1 MNVFSLNLLSL
12 LGFVLAAQWKHLFQF
27 KNALSL
33 LGRVLFLALILLY
46 AVGFGAI
53 LQNAERFGM
62 SVERV
67 LHGLNAGIAILT
79 FSKSYFPAY
88 QPTSQPLLSFYPVSR
103 INKALLGFLTDM
115 LAVFPVAILVLY
127 AIVFGMAFSV
137 LTAAQIL
144 MSLVIFAS
152 ALVLDR
158 SLRLVVEYAVPLRWL
173 YGACTLGLVIVLVGG
188 SALTSALQLPPTAL
202 DSLFLALLLLVVACV
217 VQARLAWQSV
227 LPSTER
233 SASVSPSR
241 MNAHT
246 NTTEVGYI
254 LRSFLGSKHIA
265 MMFGMALLLKCGMMF
280 FLYKAKGEDIAE
292 ISGRMHLNI
301 IWLYAAPIAWFTYVL
316 NNSFGM
322 NWQLWQTVGQHSLRR
337 WAALR
342 LYGLY
347 AALPLG
353 VDAVISGGML
363 WLRGLLTVN
372 IVAFWFWCM
381 LTFAAIGMATAL
393 LSPIKV
399 EKLTSSVF
407 MSLRQVSP
415 TIGIVG
421 IVVFLLVL
429 LLLTSLHY
437 LLGGIVALTA
447 ISMMVYL
454 FTHYNTLKYRT
465 YDGIHQ

>member
-1 MNVFSLNLLSL
+1 MNVLSLNLLSL

-46 AVGFGAI
+46 AVGFGLI

-115 LAVFPVAILVLY
+115 LAVFPVAMLVLY
-127 AIVFGMAFSV
+127 AVVFGMAFSV

-202 DSLFLALLLLVVACV
+202 DSSFLALLLLVVACA

-254 LRSFLGSKHIA
+254 LRAFFGSKHIA
-265 MMFGMALLLKCGMMF
+265 MMFGMAFLLKCGMMF
-280 FLYKAKGEDIAE
+280 FLYKVKGEEVAE
-292 ISGRMHLNI
+292 ISASMRLDI
-301 IWLYAAPIAWFTYVL
+301 IMLYVAPTAWFTYVL

-322 NWQLWQTVGQHSLRR
+322 NWQLWQTTQQHSRR
-337 WAALR
+337 GLAALT
-342 LYGLY
+342 LYFRYTLLPLCAD
-347 AALPLG
+347 AALSS
-353 VDAVISGGML
+353 AML
-363 WLRGLLTVN
+363 WHRGLLTIN
-372 IVAFWFWCM
+372 IIAFWFWCT
-381 LTFAAIGMATAL
+381 LSFLAL
-393 LSPIKV
+393 GLIVSVLMPIKV
-399 EKLTSSVF
+399 EKMTSNMFV
-407 MSLRQVSP
+407 SLRQSSS
-415 TIGIVG
+415 TIGIAG
-421 IVVFLLVL
+421 AIF
-429 LLLTSLHY
+429 LLLTTYFLSQVHY
-437 LLGGIVALTA
+437 LLGGIMAALVMIAA
-447 ISMMVYL
+447 IYIVMNY
-454 FTHYNTLKYRT
+454 HTLKYQT
-465 YDGIHQ
+465 YDRIHH